1 MYYKSAI
8 KSIKEIEVIMQLY
21 FVLSLIA
28 SILIIIFA
36 ITNAAAVPVRI
47 FFVQYELSLALIIF
61 ISTAFGAIIA
71 SMLGL
76 VKLFKL
82 KRQIKKLNNENQ
94 ELMSEQKR
102 LQGEISSLKPSETA
116 APPEEEVTQS

>member
-1 MYYKSAI
+1 
-8 KSIKEIEVIMQLY
+8 MQLY

-28 SILIIIFA
+28 SIIVIIFA
-36 ITNAAAVPVRI
+36 ITNAAAVPVRV

-76 VKLFKL
+76 VKLFKQ
-82 KRQIKKLNNENQ
+82 KKQIRKLNNENQ
-94 ELMSEQKR
+94 ALLAEQKK
-102 LQGEISSLKPSETA
+102 LQEEISSLNLMQSALPSLEDNNQTIET
-116 APPEEEVTQS
+116 EV